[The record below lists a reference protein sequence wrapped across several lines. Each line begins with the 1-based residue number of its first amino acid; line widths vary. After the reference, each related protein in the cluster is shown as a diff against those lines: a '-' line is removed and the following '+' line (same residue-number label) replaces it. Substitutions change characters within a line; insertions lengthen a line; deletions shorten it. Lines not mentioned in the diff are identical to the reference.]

1 MSVKVVYESE
11 ACDCCLLWVA
21 NNDDSSCRD
30 YYGHKHRHAK
40 VSKRT
45 MSRRLALLPATWSAF
60 GWLACAANSE
70 WEWAKLFGSIVVLL
84 VVFALSA
91 PVARKD

>member
-1 MSVKVVYESE
+1 
-11 ACDCCLLWVA
+11 
-21 NNDDSSCRD
+21 
-30 YYGHKHRHAK
+30 
-40 VSKRT
+40 

-60 GWLACAANSE
+60 GWLAATANSE

>member
-1 MSVKVVYESE
+1 MSVKV
-11 ACDCCLLWVA
+11 
-21 NNDDSSCRD
+21 
-30 YYGHKHRHAK
+30 
-40 VSKRT
+40 T

-70 WEWAKLFGSIVVLL
+70 WEWARLFGSIVVLL

-91 PVARKD
+91 PAARKD

>member
-1 MSVKVVYESE
+1 MSTKVVYESE
-11 ACDCCLLWVA
+11 APDRA
-21 NNDDSSCRD
+21 AYSGSQTMTI
-30 YYGHKHRHAK
+30 HHARPR
-40 VSKRT
+40 SQERT

-70 WEWAKLFGSIVVLL
+70 WEWAKLFGSVVVLL

-91 PVARKD
+91 PGRSARKD

>member
-1 MSVKVVYESE
+1 MSEVVYESE
-11 ACDCCLLWVA
+11 ACTV
-21 NNDDSSCRD
+21 
-30 YYGHKHRHAK
+30 
-40 VSKRT
+40 
-45 MSRRLALLPATWSAF
+45 SRRLALLPATWSAF

-91 PVARKD
+91 PPLPVKGGQPGIKAGQGTRKD

>member
-1 MSVKVVYESE
+1 
-11 ACDCCLLWVA
+11 
-21 NNDDSSCRD
+21 
-30 YYGHKHRHAK
+30 
-40 VSKRT
+40 

-60 GWLACAANSE
+60 GWLACAANSA